1 MNASAIKTNG
11 KYGLV
16 ADIGATNARFAI
28 ADEGGVHEA
37 ITLQCADHANL
48 VDAAEHYLKLISAN
62 GNTPRAGM
70 IAIAGPVQGDV
81 FEMTNHAWRFS
92 IKDTQAKLHFDHL
105 RVMNDFEAIA
115 YAVPKMDPAYIEQ
128 IGGGQAKAQGT
139 IGVVGP
145 GTGLG
150 VAGLVWGGNDYI
162 VNAGEGGHVTMPAR
176 SFREYELIDQLHYKY
191 RHISAERVCSGKGL
205 VNLYEAIRSFDEIS
219 IQDAP
224 DLTPEAIAQKA
235 LDKSCKICVEALD
248 LMYGFLGTIAGNLAL
263 TYGAHGGVYI
273 AGGITTKLGDYIHNS
288 RFREEFVRKGRFENY
303 LAEIPTFLIKHDNIA
318 FVGLH
323 NQLLKALK

>member
-1 MNASAIKTNG
+1 MNAK

-28 ADEGGVHEA
+28 ADESGVHEA
-37 ITLQCADHANL
+37 ITLQCVDHENL
-48 VDAAEHYLKLISAN
+48 VDAAEHYMQMISAN
-62 GNTPRAGM
+62 TNTPSAGM

-92 IKDTQAKLHFDHL
+92 IKDTQSKLKFDHF

-115 YAVPKMDPAYIEQ
+115 YAVPSMDKEYIEQ
-128 IGGGQAKAQGT
+128 IGGAAPRPQGT
-139 IGVVGP
+139 IAVVGP

-150 VAGLVWGGNDYI
+150 VAGLVWGGDDYI
-162 VNAGEGGHVTMPAR
+162 VNPGEGGHVTMPAR

-205 VNLYEAIRSFDEIS
+205 VNLYQAIRSFDEIS

-224 DLTPEAIAQKA
+224 DLSPEEIATKA
-235 LDKSCKICVEALD
+235 LNNECKICVEALD

-273 AGGITTKLGDYIHNS
+273 AGGITTKLGDYIHKS
-288 RFREEFVRKGRFENY
+288 RFRDEFVRKGRFENY
-303 LAEIPTFLIKHDNIA
+303 LAEIPAFLITHDNIA
-318 FVGLH
+318 FVGLQD
-323 NQLLKALK
+323 QLLKALK

>member
-1 MNASAIKTNG
+1 MQG
-11 KYGLV
+11 DKYGLV

-28 ADEGGVHEA
+28 ADARGVHDA
-37 ITLQCADHANL
+37 VTLQCAEHENIVA
-48 VDAAEHYLKLISAN
+48 AAEHYMRLISSN
-62 GNTPRAGM
+62 NNQPKAGM
-70 IAIAGPVQGDV
+70 IAIAGPVQGDI

-92 IKDTQAKLHFDHL
+92 IKETQQKLKFDHF

-115 YAVPKMDPAYIEQ
+115 HAVPSVSHEFIEQ
-128 IGGGQAKAQGT
+128 IGGGTAKENAT
-139 IGVVGP
+139 IAVVGP

-150 VAGLVWGGNDYI
+150 VAGMIWDGEKYL

-205 VNLYEAIRSFDEIS
+205 VNLYNAIRSYDEIS
-219 IQDAP
+219 IKDAP
-224 DLTPEAIAQKA
+224 DLEPEDIAKKAIAEE
-235 LDKSCKICVEALD
+235 CKICIEALD

-263 TYGAHGGVYI
+263 TYGAQSGVYI
-273 AGGITTKLGDYIHNS
+273 AGGITAKLGDYIHNS

-303 LAEIPTFLIKHDNIA
+303 LDEIPTFLIKHDNIA
-318 FVGLH
+318 FIGLQD
-323 NQLLKALK
+323 QLLRALK